1 MTDRP
6 DADVPGAD
14 LPDEETIPVRRT
26 QRIVASDTDGSTFV
40 ARRETRRRATRDHD
54 DGRGVAAS
62 DRMPPSTPVAASGRV
77 AAAPDAAAGA
87 VYGARA
93 PEPVIASRT
102 APPERVAQAPVDGD
116 AAATHHLRRARR
128 TALIVL
134 IAASAVALTA
144 AASLLFVALTP

>member
-1 MTDRP
+1 M
-6 DADVPGAD
+6 
-14 LPDEETIPVRRT
+14 
-26 QRIVASDTDGSTFV
+26 
-40 ARRETRRRATRDHD
+40 RRR
-54 DGRGVAAS
+54 
-62 DRMPPSTPVAASGRV
+62 
-77 AAAPDAAAGA
+77 GA

-116 AAATHHLRRARR
+116 AAAAHRRRRARR

-134 IAASAVALTA
+134 ISASAVALAA